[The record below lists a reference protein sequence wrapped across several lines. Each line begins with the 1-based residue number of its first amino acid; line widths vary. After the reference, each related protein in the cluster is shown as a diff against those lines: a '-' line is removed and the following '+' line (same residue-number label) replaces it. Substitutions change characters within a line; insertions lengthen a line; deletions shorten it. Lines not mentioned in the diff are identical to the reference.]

1 MSSYYCFYIGKLDTA
16 AKTIELVGPKFGDK
30 LISFYSRSRSFVAD
44 DILDNMELVPLSYIV
59 DKEHSLLCVKDFS
72 GAYQSQSYMVL
83 IKQLF
88 ASDYGLQKGYV
99 TIDELDYLEANQY
112 DYDSIT
118 SVRLL
123 SPTVVA
129 EMDPQIRKNY
139 GQCSYVDTGS
149 FDYVAGL
156 AQELVSDLEFEP
168 DFAEYVLV
176 CVIE

>member
-1 MSSYYCFYIGKLDTA
+1 MSSYYCFYIGKLNTV
-16 AKTIELVGPKFGDK
+16 AKTVDLIGPKFGDK
-30 LISFYSRSRSFVAD
+30 LIGFYSRSRSFVAD
-44 DILDNMELVPLSYIV
+44 DILDYMEPVPLSYIA

-72 GAYQSQSYMVL
+72 GAYQSRSYMIP
-83 IKQLF
+83 IKQLP

-99 TIDELDYLEANQY
+99 TIDELDYLEENQY

-129 EMDPQIRKNY
+129 EMDQQTRNNY

-168 DFAEYVLV
+168 DFTDYVLI